1 MSTLRSRAILPLVVA
16 AFFLTAC
23 GASDG
28 ESASGVS
35 ADAPAPAAAGG
46 SSEFAQPMNPD
57 AKSVPADGDTQATE
71 AGEDQK
77 APASEAKVAVAPA
90 DRAIIYTAEMTVRAK
105 DVGAALDQAKRMVTE
120 SGGYVAEE
128 RSNSSSSRQEST
140 ITFKIPPAQYPGTI
154 SRLGKEL
161 GTTEQ
166 LHQGTQDVTG
176 EVADVEA
183 RVKSA
188 EAAVAQFRTLLTKAE
203 KIGEIMDI
211 EREIQART
219 SDLEA
224 LQARQKSLA
233 EQTGM
238 ATVTI
243 TLVGPSAPPVQ
254 PQEEETGFLAG
265 LKAGW
270 KGLVNFAEALS
281 TIVGALLPW
290 LVVIAVFLVIAL
302 PFWRRMRRRQEA
314 VPAAPLAER
323 VPEKRDEALV
333 EKE

>member
-1 MSTLRSRAILPLVVA
+1 MNTLRSRAVLPLVLA
-16 AFFLTAC
+16 AFLLTAC
-23 GASDG
+23 GADGG
-28 ESASGVS
+28 ESASGVADMPAS
-35 ADAPAPAAAGG
+35 APSAAAEQAAPAPAAREADQSGGG
-46 SSEFAQPMNPD
+46 SD
-57 AKSVPADGDTQATE
+57 AKSAPADANVT
-71 AGEDQK
+71 
-77 APASEAKVAVAPA
+77 VAPA

-105 DVGAALDQAKRMVTE
+105 DVAAAAESAKRMVTE
-120 SGGYVAEE
+120 AGGYVAEE
-128 RSNSSSSRQEST
+128 RSNSFSSRQEST
-140 ITFKIPPAQYPGTI
+140 ITFKIPPGQYPGTL

-161 GTTEQ
+161 GETEQ

-176 EVADVEA
+176 EVADVAA

-211 EREIQART
+211 EREIQSRT
-219 SDLEA
+219 ADLEA

-243 TLVGPSAPPVQ
+243 TLVGPSAPPVK
-254 PQEEETGFLAG
+254 PVEEETGFLAG

-270 KGLVNFAEALS
+270 TGLKNFAESLS

-290 LVVIAVFLVIAL
+290 LVVLALLGLLAL
-302 PFWRRMRRRQEA
+302 PWWRRTRREQQKAPAPAPVAPVEA
-314 VPAAPLAER
+314 
-323 VPEKRDEALV
+323 RDEELV

>member
-1 MSTLRSRAILPLVVA
+1 MAPLLLA

-23 GASDG
+23 GGAEPMSGEAAS
-28 ESASGVS
+28 
-35 ADAPAPAAAGG
+35 APAAAAAPRDGSASGG
-46 SSEFAQPMNPD
+46 SFSSESDQQAN
-57 AKSVPADGDTQATE
+57 AVPE
-71 AGEDQK
+71 AAPAAGQK
-77 APASEAKVAVAPA
+77 APPGTTATNIAMAPA

-105 DVGAALDQAKRMVTE
+105 DVSAALDKAKAMVTE

-154 SRLGKEL
+154 GRLGKEL
-161 GTTEQ
+161 GTTES
-166 LHQGTQDVTG
+166 LHQGTEDVTG
-176 EVADVEA
+176 EVADVAA

-188 EAAVAQFRTLLTKAE
+188 EAAVAQFRTLLSKAE

-211 EREIQART
+211 EREIQSRT
-219 SDLEA
+219 ADLEA
-224 LQARQKSLA
+224 LQARQKSLT

-238 ATVTI
+238 ATVTV
-243 TLVGPSAPPVQ
+243 TLIGPSAPPVER
-254 PQEEETGFLAG
+254 PKEDETGFLAG

-270 KGLVNFAEALS
+270 DGLVKFADGLA
-281 TIVGALLPW
+281 TILGALLPW
-290 LVVIAVFLVIAL
+290 LVVLGVLFVIAL

-314 VPAAPLAER
+314 VPTTPFVEQVAEPSER
-323 VPEKRDEALV
+323 PLV

>member
-1 MSTLRSRAILPLVVA
+1 MVA
-16 AFFLTAC
+16 AFLLTAC
-23 GASDG
+23 AGGGS
-28 ESASGVS
+28 ESAS
-35 ADAPAPAAAGG
+35 APAMGGAAEAPALSSEAAAPAAEPQAR
-46 SSEFAQPMNPD
+46 D
-57 AKSVPADGDTQATE
+57 A
-71 AGEDQK
+71 AGE
-77 APASEAKVAVAPA
+77 EAKAADTGGNMTLAPA

-105 DVGAALDQAKRMVTE
+105 DVAAAAESAKRMVTE
-120 SGGYVAEE
+120 AGGYVAEE
-128 RSNSSSSRQEST
+128 RSNSFAARQEST
-140 ITFKIPPAQYPGTI
+140 LTFKIPPGRYPGTLT
-154 SRLGKEL
+154 RLGKEL
-161 GTTEQ
+161 GTTES

-219 SDLEA
+219 ADLEA

-254 PQEEETGFLAG
+254 PVEEETGFLAG

-270 KGLVNFAEALS
+270 TGLKNFADALS
-281 TIVGALLPW
+281 TILGALLPW
-290 LVVIAVFLVIAL
+290 LAVLAVLALLAL
-302 PFWRRMRRRQEA
+302 PWWRRMRRRQP
-314 VPAAPLAER
+314 VPAPVTASREH
-323 VPEKRDEALV
+323 EEELV

>member
-1 MSTLRSRAILPLVVA
+1 MSTLRSRAIAPLLLA

-23 GASDG
+23 GG
-28 ESASGVS
+28 EGEMASGS
-35 ADAPAPAAAGG
+35 AADAPALSAESGGAPAAAP
-46 SSEFAQPMNPD
+46 EE
-57 AKSVPADGDTQATE
+57 KQATE
-71 AGEDQK
+71 AEGGQK
-77 APASEAKVAVAPA
+77 APPDASGANVAMAPA
-90 DRAIIYTAEMTVRAK
+90 DRAIIYKAEMTVRAK
-105 DVGAALDQAKRMVTE
+105 DVAAALDQAKRMVTE
-120 SGGYVAEE
+120 AGGYVAEE
-128 RSNSSSSRQEST
+128 RSNSSASRQEST
-140 ITFKIPPAQYPGTI
+140 ITFKIPPAQYPGTLG
-154 SRLGKEL
+154 RLGKEL
-161 GTTEQ
+161 GTTES
-166 LHQGTQDVTG
+166 LHQGTEDVTG
-176 EVADVEA
+176 EVADVAA

-224 LQARQKSLA
+224 LQARQKSLT

-238 ATVTI
+238 ATLTI

-254 PQEEETGFLAG
+254 PQVEETGFLAG

-270 KGLVNFAEALS
+270 DGLKKFADALS

-290 LVVIAVFLVIAL
+290 LVVMGVLFLIAL
-302 PFWRRMRRRQEA
+302 PFWRRMRRRQA
-314 VPAAPLAER
+314 VAVAPPPAETPR
-323 VPEKRDEALV
+323 RHDESLV